1 MTDAT
6 PNTAARS
13 APKRNALEKT
23 YDKAAKAIDK
33 GRKSALKTARSTADS
48 LEANP
53 LALLAG
59 GIALGAVVGALV
71 PRSEREGKLLAPV
84 GKRITDTAGAAAKAA
99 RDAGK
104 AELDSLGLNK
114 AAARDQAGKLL
125 GGVVKALATAGAA
138 AAQTAKD
145 KKK

>member
-1 MTDAT
+1 MTDAN
-6 PNTAARS
+6 PNSANRPAAKRS
-13 APKRNALEKT
+13 KIEKT
-23 YDKAAKAIDK
+23 YDKAAKAIEK

-71 PRSEREGKLLAPV
+71 PRGEREGKLLAPV

-104 AELDSLGLNK
+104 AELDSLGLNR
-114 AAARDQAGKLL
+114 ATAQDQVGKLL

-138 AAQTAKD
+138 AAETAKA
-145 KKK
+145 KE